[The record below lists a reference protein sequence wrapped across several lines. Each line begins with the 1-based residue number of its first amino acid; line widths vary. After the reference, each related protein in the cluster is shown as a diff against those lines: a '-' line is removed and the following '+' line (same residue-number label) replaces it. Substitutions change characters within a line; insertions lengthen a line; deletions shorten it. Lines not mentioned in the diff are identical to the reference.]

1 MSGILFDTN
10 VLRNQKGDEME
21 GIHFVTNEKGKK
33 VAVQIDLVRHGEMW
47 EDFYDALT
55 LEERKKE
62 PRESF
67 EAVEKRLVKQG
78 KLRG

>member
-1 MSGILFDTN
+1 
-10 VLRNQKGDEME
+10 ME
-21 GIHFVTNEKGKK
+21 GIHFVTDEKGRKI
-33 VAVQIDLVRHGEMW
+33 AVQIDLERHGEMW

-55 LEERKKE
+55 LEQRKDE

-67 EAVEKRLVKQG
+67 ASVEKRLVKQG